1 MRSRHITVYGCEEN
15 EADLFRTLSPKYGFE
30 LNLIREELSE
40 ENASLSDKS
49 LYVSVGHKTEIS
61 RSLLKALKSS
71 GVHYLCTR
79 SIGLDHIDREAAREM
94 GIIVGN
100 VNYSPGSVADYTI
113 MLMLMIIR
121 RMNSILSDVA
131 KKDFRLNTGRGK
143 ELSEMTV
150 GVLGAGR
157 IGRAVIERLEGF
169 GCHILFY
176 DHAIQKEKNPYG
188 AELKNSYGAELKNS
202 YGVEEKNS
210 YGVELKNRE
219 NLSRANS
226 FSELLKNSDILT
238 IHIPLNDSTLHLIGR
253 EEIESMKPGAFLIN
267 TARGGIVD
275 TKALI
280 AALENGK
287 LGGAA
292 LDVLEDEKGIFYLDH
307 RGKKISHPYL
317 SQLLNLKNV
326 VITPHTAYYTERALR
341 DIVEETLKNCLELK
355 LQLLEKAI

>member
-1 MRSRHITVYGCEEN
+1 MRSRHITVYGCEED

-79 SIGLDHIDREAAREM
+79 SIGLDHIDKEAAREM

-131 KKDFRLNTGRGK
+131 KKDFRLNRERGK

-188 AELKNSYGAELKNS
+188 AELKNSYG
-202 YGVEEKNS
+202 
-210 YGVELKNRE
+210 VELKNRE

-238 IHIPLNDSTLHLIGR
+238 IHIPLNDSTLHLIGW